1 MFGQAVQILRA
12 FPVTRA
18 PQLKLEADANDN
30 PGMRVVVVDGH
41 PATRRV
47 LLWGRLIYGWRS
59 RKESIWVTTGMTRK
73 GGEESKGSEPSVLLL
88 TDERRLIG

>member
-41 PATRRV
+41 PATRRGAV
-47 LLWGRLIYGWRS
+47 VGKADLRMAEQKGEHLGDDGDDEERWR
-59 RKESIWVTTGMTRK
+59 
-73 GGEESKGSEPSVLLL
+73 GE
-88 TDERRLIG
+88 